1 MEVKSRV
8 EASRLP
14 VRGIAWGVAAVL
26 AWALYNVGAKLGVAQ
41 GFQSQDLTLMRYG
54 VAGLL
59 MLPLLLRGG
68 LGSLGW
74 GRGLML
80 TLCVGPLFGLVVN
93 TGFVLAP
100 LAHGVVLPP
109 AATMIS
115 TTLLAWAFAG
125 ERPKVA
131 QLIGI
136 VILLTGLVAI
146 AWDGLNAGTG
156 QAVWLG
162 DLAFIAAGTMWGTF
176 TTLLKR
182 WRVDA
187 VSATA
192 IVSVFSMVVF
202 VPGYLIIYGL
212 PQLPAQALASQ
223 AVFQGLLG
231 GCFGV
236 IAYGMTVASL
246 GPGRAAL
253 FPALVPAAATLI
265 AVPLLGQVPGGLQFA
280 GILLSSLGLLTAF
293 VLSARDRSVKV
304 SKIEEPVDEQGMPT
318 SVAS

>member
-1 MEVKSRV
+1 M
-8 EASRLP
+8 
-14 VRGIAWGVAAVL
+14 
-26 AWALYNVGAKLGVAQ
+26 
-41 GFQSQDLTLMRYG
+41 
-54 VAGLL
+54 
-59 MLPLLLRGG
+59 
-68 LGSLGW
+68 
-74 GRGLML
+74 
-80 TLCVGPLFGLVVN
+80 
-93 TGFVLAP
+93 
-100 LAHGVVLPP
+100 
-109 AATMIS
+109 
-115 TTLLAWAFAG
+115 
-125 ERPKVA
+125 
-131 QLIGI
+131 
-136 VILLTGLVAI
+136 ILLTGLVAI

-192 IVSVFSMVVF
+192 VVSVFSMVVF

-236 IAYGMTVASL
+236 IAYGMTVTSL
-246 GPGRAAL
+246 GAGRAAL

-293 VLSARDRSVKV
+293 VLSGSGPGCQSLRLKSRSMNKV
-304 SKIEEPVDEQGMPT
+304 CPHRGQLTWTPTASRTSKHGSGGTLRRFETCGLPIGSQ
-318 SVAS
+318 

>member
-1 MEVKSRV
+1 MEVKSRA
-8 EASRLP
+8 EASGLP

-115 TTLLAWAFAG
+115 TTLLAWGFAG
-125 ERPKVA
+125 ERPKLP

-146 AWDGLNAGTG
+146 AGDGLNAGTG

-192 IVSVFSMVVF
+192 VVSVISMVVF
-202 VPGYLIIYGL
+202 VPDYLIIYGL

-236 IAYGMTVASL
+236 IAYGMTVTSL
-246 GPGRAAL
+246 GAGRAAL
-253 FPALVPAAATLI
+253 
-265 AVPLLGQVPGGLQFA
+265 LG
-280 GILLSSLGLLTAF
+280 
-293 VLSARDRSVKV
+293 
-304 SKIEEPVDEQGMPT
+304 
-318 SVAS
+318 

>member
-1 MEVKSRV
+1 MRVKSRV
-8 EASRLP
+8 EAVRLP

-80 TLCVGPLFGLVVN
+80 TLCVGPLFGLVIN

-109 AATMIS
+109 AVTMLS
-115 TTLLAWAFAG
+115 TTLLAWGFAG

-146 AWDGLNAGTG
+146 AWDGLNAGG
-156 QAVWLG
+156 CPGPCCKWAG
-162 DLAFIAAGTMWGTF
+162 AA
-176 TTLLKR
+176 
-182 WRVDA
+182 D
-187 VSATA
+187 
-192 IVSVFSMVVF
+192 
-202 VPGYLIIYGL
+202 
-212 PQLPAQALASQ
+212 
-223 AVFQGLLG
+223 
-231 GCFGV
+231 
-236 IAYGMTVASL
+236 
-246 GPGRAAL
+246 
-253 FPALVPAAATLI
+253 
-265 AVPLLGQVPGGLQFA
+265 
-280 GILLSSLGLLTAF
+280 
-293 VLSARDRSVKV
+293 
-304 SKIEEPVDEQGMPT
+304 
-318 SVAS
+318 

>member
-8 EASRLP
+8 EDSRLP

-59 MLPLLLRGG
+59 MLPLILRSG

-115 TTLLAWAFAG
+115 TTLLAWGFAG

-192 IVSVFSMVVF
+192 IVSVISMVVF

-223 AVFQGLLG
+223 AVFQGLFG
-231 GCFGV
+231 GWLRRDRLWNDCHQPG
-236 IAYGMTVASL
+236 SRSR
-246 GPGRAAL
+246 GPVSGSGARGGNVDRCAATRTSARRVSIRRH
-253 FPALVPAAATLI
+253 PALK
-265 AVPLLGQVPGGLQFA
+265 PG
-280 GILLSSLGLLTAF
+280 SSHRIRPVISGTERQSL
-293 VLSARDRSVKV
+293 RD
-304 SKIEEPVDEQGMPT
+304 
-318 SVAS
+318 